1 MSQMQRKQIWQT
13 MFQINQL
20 EGEINQILIK
30 MLNFKIKGLSKI
42 QNHVENAEESLMLI
56 ELRNI
61 KKYVKTAEY
70 KRKNN
75 NKNRKL

>member
-1 MSQMQRKQIWQT
+1 MSQMQRKRIWQT
-13 MFQINQL
+13 IFQINQL
-20 EGEINQILIK
+20 EGEINKILIK